1 MRNLE
6 RGREGFARAWGKGQN
21 AVEMET
27 VDARGNSPAKCG
39 DMVSVARVALGMRYV
54 TVKPLLTLVR
64 SCVGIVMEIFTEVN
78 VAGKARIVKSL

>member
-1 MRNLE
+1 MRNRE
-6 RGREGFARAWGKGQN
+6 RGREGLEKALGKGQN
-21 AVEMET
+21 AVEIET
-27 VDARGNSPAKCG
+27 VEERGNSPAKCG